1 MHELNSDTKGTSHF
15 GEAFLKLLKT
25 LIYDRILWASN
36 PERPISLF
44 HQKLTSFTRSRNNVS
59 LAPLVKKQEDLLEHY
74 KARVASYFDIV
85 KKNFLSNVLDSHDIE
100 MAGAEQE
107 GQASEDERMKGLMK
121 LAARKDTSVALVS
134 SEYNVL
140 MAALGISVLK
150 KVRDLV
156 SSTPN
161 YSIN

>member
-1 MHELNSDTKGTSHF
+1 M
-15 GEAFLKLLKT
+15 
-25 LIYDRILWASN
+25 
-36 PERPISLF
+36 
-44 HQKLTSFTRSRNNVS
+44 
-59 LAPLVKKQEDLLEHY
+59 LEHY
-74 KARVASYFDIV
+74 KVRVASYFDIV

-121 LAARKDTSVALVS
+121 LTARKDTSVALVS